1 MFLSFLL
8 LFFRSS
14 ITSSHTFTGVSSSIP
29 LPQQRSQ
36 SEVLQFHNRTLGG
49 IRVSPEFQSE
59 HPDLQPQGPAGQSQG
74 WEQVWQR
81 MGRGRAEAEAQQ
93 QRSAE
98 ETSRLRESLNQVFTG
113 QASAVTLA
121 LQTHPTL
128 TDVNLLSHFILE
140 H

>member
-1 MFLSFLL
+1 M
-8 LFFRSS
+8 
-14 ITSSHTFTGVSSSIP
+14 FTGVSSSIP

-36 SEVLQFHNRTLGG
+36 SEVLQFHNQTLGG
-49 IRVSPEFQSE
+49 IRVAPEFQSE

-74 WEQVWQR
+74 WEQARQR
-81 MGRGRAEAEAQQ
+81 RGRGRAEAEAQQ

-98 ETSRLRESLNQVFTG
+98 ETSRLSLNQVFTG

-140 H
+140 HQAAGE